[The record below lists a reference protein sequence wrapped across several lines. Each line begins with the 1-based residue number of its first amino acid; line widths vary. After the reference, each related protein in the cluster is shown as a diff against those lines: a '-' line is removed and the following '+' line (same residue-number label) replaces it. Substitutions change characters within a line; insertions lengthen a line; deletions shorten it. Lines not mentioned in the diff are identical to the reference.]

1 MTNVEKTEKCIKAVY
16 PCTRA
21 LMSLSFRNYMRT
33 SKDHDTNARI
43 NDKYRH
49 NNNY

>member
-1 MTNVEKTEKCIKAVY
+1 MTNTEKIEKCINAIY

-21 LMSLSFRNYMRT
+21 LMSLSFRNYIRKA
-33 SKDHDTNARI
+33 KDVDINARI